1 MNIKGYEFEGP
12 FTPTTAFNN
21 VGAVYVITDSNN
33 SPIDVGQTNDL
44 KSRIPS
50 HERQDCWKHN
60 AQGGVSV
67 YARVESSE
75 QTRLQIEN
83 IIRNS
88 FKFTCGVF

>member
-12 FTPTTAFNN
+12 FIPTTDFNS

-50 HERQDCWKHN
+50 HERQDCWGRS
-60 AQGGVSV
+60 AQGTVSV
-67 YARVESSE
+67 YARIEPSE

-83 IIRNS
+83 LIRKS

>member
-1 MNIKGYEFEGP
+1 MNIKGYEFKGP
-12 FTPTTAFNN
+12 FTTETDFKSI
-21 VGAVYVITDSNN
+21 GAVYVITDTNN

-50 HERQDCWKHN
+50 HERQDCWKRN

-75 QTRLQIEN
+75 QTRLQIES